1 MGIACLSDSC
11 NKALAAVVFVS
22 SCDMSPA
29 ATKLLQRYLCVFLR
43 GECSGSKNTDGETS
57 AAHSRGIRMGIR
69 KLIERLVLSFH
80 VFGHAGD
87 SRGIRGGFAGDSQ
100 GIRKQFRGFALFSH
114 AFWLRFLGDSS
125 ATTVVFL

>member
-11 NKALAAVVFVS
+11 NKALAAIVFVS

-43 GECSGSKNTDGETS
+43 GECSGSKSTDGETS

-80 VFGHAGD
+80 VLVM
-87 SRGIRGGFAGDSQ
+87 RGIRGGFAGDSL
-100 GIRKQFRGFALFSH
+100 GIRRGIASNS
-114 AFWLRFLGDSS
+114 GDSLCFRMRL
-125 ATTVVFL
+125 A